1 MTITDQIRHMAEA
14 EFWAFLAFAAI
25 LAGVCFYFAFNYLK
39 KSRLIED
46 TPTSKI
52 RSAAQGYVELEGNA
66 KTAEEFPI
74 VSPLTDSHCCWYRY
88 EIERKSD
95 KNWRTVEKGS
105 SEHAFVIEDET
116 GNCIVLPK
124 GAEVTASDRSVW
136 YGKTRQPE
144 NRNPPKTAVKMSVG
158 SFQVKVDDFSA
169 SFKGGFSFTQYRY
182 TEERIYAGDHLY
194 AMGHFTSLQDSDH
207 HRKKNEMA
215 KEILRRWKLD
225 QDNMLNR
232 FDTDGDGRIDNDE
245 WDNARQSAHRIAGE
259 KYDAEKDTRIYHT
272 LSKSPVKGYPFLLST
287 LPQFALAKRYK
298 TASAFLLAGFLLF
311 GVGATVLITSR
322 F

>member
-1 MTITDQIRHMAEA
+1 MTITEQITHMAEGQ
-14 EFWAFLAFAAI
+14 FWFFLAFATF
-25 LAGVCFYFAFNYLK
+25 LAGLCFYFAFNYLK

-46 TPTSKI
+46 TPTAKI

-66 KTAEEFPI
+66 KESKEFPVI
-74 VSPLTDSHCCWYRY
+74 SPLTDSQCCWFRY

-105 SEHAFVIEDET
+105 SEHPFVIEDET

-124 GAEVTASDRSVW
+124 GAEVTATDRSVW

-144 NRNPPKTAVKMSVG
+144 DRNPARTPVKMSVG

-169 SFKGGFSFTQYRY
+169 SFKTGFSFTQYRY

-207 HRKKNEMA
+207 HRKKNELA
-215 KEILRRWKLD
+215 TEILKRWKLD
-225 QDNMLNR
+225 QDGMLAR
-232 FDTDGDGRIDNDE
+232 FDSDGDGKIDVDE
-245 WDNARQSAHRIAGE
+245 WDNARASAKRIASE

-311 GVGATVLITSR
+311 GVGATVMVTSR